1 MNRKG
6 IGFTIAFAVL
16 AVVLAIALAACYF
29 TLKFFVVA
37 GWQLYPKGQEV
48 LDLRS
53 QSLSPDTYD
62 TLVWKLPGTTVYWNV
77 PLQEG
82 SYDCTSQELT
92 VTHLSQEDL
101 DMLVYFPL
109 LKTVNA
115 QNCTDY
121 AVLRTLYEQ
130 NPELEVNYTV
140 QVGGESYGPETT
152 AITLTSLT
160 PEDIQNL
167 DYLPNLETVDGTGC
181 RELSALKELAQTHP
195 QWNVKY
201 LTAIA
206 GVELDASAKSLTL
219 TGAAYEELSVGLAA
233 MPELQQ
239 LTLMSPRAS
248 GEELEKLRGEYPNV
262 DIHWEIEVFGKA
274 FLDDATEVDISGQP
288 IGSIQQAK
296 DIASKFPKLEKLIV
310 DSTGIDNEE
319 MAIYRDEVRSSYKG
333 VWTVIFSDKCK
344 ARTDD
349 TWFMPIRQGEYYFQ
363 DRYAYNLRYCEDMV
377 CIDIG
382 DAPAVKNIDFVAF
395 MPHLKYLILA
405 WSGVQDISPLANCKE
420 LVYLELDHC
429 VVRDYTPLQ
438 GCTALE
444 DLNINDHDWPAS
456 IEPLLSMTWLK
467 TLWVPTRS
475 YEEKEALVAALPDT
489 RVVTVNYGTTFTS
502 EYERCPDGQ
511 GWRNLK
517 NYYDM
522 RDLLGMYYM
531 K

>member
-6 IGFTIAFAVL
+6 IGLTIVFAVL
-16 AVVLAIALAACYF
+16 AILLAVALGASYL

-37 GWQLYPKGQEV
+37 DWQLFPKGQEV
-48 LDLRS
+48 LDLRGKS
-53 QSLSPDTYD
+53 ISPETYD
-62 TLVWKLPGTTVYWNV
+62 TLVWKLPGTVIYWNV
-77 PLQEG
+77 PFQEG
-82 SYDCTSQELT
+82 SYDSTSQELT
-92 VTHLSQEDL
+92 VSQLSQEDL
-101 DMLVYFPL
+101 ELLAYFPL

-115 QNCTDY
+115 QGCTDY
-121 AVLRTLYEQ
+121 AALRTLYEQ
-130 NPELEVNYTV
+130 NPELEVNYSIP
-140 QVGGESYGPETT
+140 VGGESYGPETT
-152 AITLTSLT
+152 TVTLTSLSR
-160 PEDIQNL
+160 EDMQKL
-167 DYLPNLETVDGTGC
+167 EFLPNLKTVDGTGC
-181 RELSALKELAQTHP
+181 RELSLLKELAETHP
-195 QWNVKY
+195 DWNVKY

-206 GVELDASAKSLTL
+206 GVELDATARSLTL
-219 TGAAYEELSVGLAA
+219 TGAAYQELSVGLAA
-233 MPELQQ
+233 MPQLEQ
-239 LTLMSPRAS
+239 LTILSPKAS
-248 GEELEKLRGEYPNV
+248 GEELEKLRQEYPNV
-262 DIHWEIEVFGKA
+262 DIHWEVTVFGKT
-274 FLDDATEVDISGQP
+274 FLDDATEVDISDQR
-288 IGSIQQAK
+288 IDSIQQAK

-310 DSTGIDNEE
+310 DSTGIDNED
-319 MAIYRDEVRSSYKG
+319 MAAYRDEVRSSYKV

-349 TWFMPIRQGEYYFQ
+349 VWFMPIRQGEYYFQ

-377 CIDIG
+377 CLDIG

-438 GCTALE
+438 SCTALE
-444 DLNINDHDWPAS
+444 DLNINDHDWPSS

-467 TLWVPTRS
+467 NLWVPTRS
-475 YEEKEALVAALPDT
+475 YADKEALIAALPNT
-489 RVVTVNYGTTFTS
+489 RVVVNNPKTTFVGEHT
-502 EYERCPDGQ
+502 RCEEGL